1 MLKKS
6 LLKLNIDSVLNKY
19 LIDEVT
25 FLPNHKYSFIYNDR
39 YYIGFF
45 KRILE
50 KDDKQIYVFSNF
62 SIELNINETSY
73 MFDFH
78 HHKLSP
84 NIAKLLDHNTFSDS
98 DSDGFE
104 SDISPNYKNILEG
117 QIRDDFD
124 DYIKIDLCDIGE

>member
-6 LLKLNIDSVLNKY
+6 LLKLNINSVLNKY
-19 LIDEVT
+19 IIDEET

-45 KRILE
+45 KKILE

-62 SIELNINETSY
+62 SIELNINEPSY
-73 MFDFH
+73 IFDFQH
-78 HHKLSP
+78 YKLSP
-84 NIAKLLDHNTFSDS
+84 NISRLLEQDIFSDS

>member
-1 MLKKS
+1 MLKET
-6 LLKLNIDSVLNKY
+6 LFKLNINSVLNKY

-25 FLPNHKYSFIYNDR
+25 FLPYHKYSFIYNDR

-62 SIELNINETSY
+62 SIELNINEPNY
-73 MFDFH
+73 IFDFH
-78 HHKLSP
+78 YHKLSP
-84 NIAKLLDHNTFSDS
+84 SIAKILEHNTFSDS

-104 SDISPNYKNILEG
+104 SDISPHYKDILKE
-117 QIRDDFD
+117 QIKDDFN

>member
-1 MLKKS
+1 VISDQRRAIRHYNRVDLF
-6 LLKLNIDSVLNKY
+6 LRIFCSVLNYQGCK
-19 LIDEVT
+19 
-25 FLPNHKYSFIYNDR
+25 K
-39 YYIGFF
+39 
-45 KRILE
+45 ILE

-84 NIAKLLDHNTFSDS
+84 NIAKLLEHNTFSDS

-104 SDISPNYKNILEG
+104 SDISPNYKNILNE

>member
-1 MLKKS
+1 MFKKS
-6 LLKLNIDSVLNKY
+6 LLKLNINSVLNKY

-39 YYIGFF
+39 YYIGFL

-62 SIELNINETSY
+62 SIELNINESSY
-73 MFDFH
+73 ILDFN

-84 NIAKLLDHNTFSDS
+84 NIANLLEHNTFSDS

-104 SDISPNYKNILEG
+104 SDISPNYKNILNE

>member
-1 MLKKS
+1 MFKNSSLKI
-6 LLKLNIDSVLNKY
+6 NSVLNKY
-19 LIDEVT
+19 HMDEIT
-25 FLPNHKYSFIYNDR
+25 FLPNNKYSFVYNDK

-45 KRILE
+45 KRISE
-50 KDDKQIYVFSNF
+50 KHDKQMYVFSNF
-62 SIELNINETSY
+62 SIESSY
-73 MFDFH
+73 IFDFH

-84 NIAKLLDHNTFSDS
+84 NITKLLQHNTFSDS

-104 SDISPNYKNILEG
+104 NDISPHYKNILEG